1 MMKFRQL
8 LFRLLVLAPALALL
22 GACSSAGPNGDTV
35 MKRPDYFYLDPN
47 ARIESADEM
56 VRFESRYRLYG
67 AISEEEM
74 SAREGHYYSFP
85 WTTTDKTS
93 AAALLFEYRQAN
105 TGALVHSLRVPLEKV
120 RRKNVAHVEIVGEPF
135 ELNGKVT
142 AWRATIERNG
152 VAAASKQSY
161 LWE

>member
-1 MMKFRQL
+1 MMKFRQP

-22 GACSSAGPNGDTV
+22 GACSSSGLQGDTV

-85 WTTTDKTS
+85 WTTTDTAS

-120 RRKNVAHVEIVGEPF
+120 RRKNVAHIEIVGEPF

-142 AWRATIERNG
+142 AWRAT
-152 VAAASKQSY
+152 
-161 LWE
+161 LWDGDTLVDEQTSFLW